1 MKNIVKKIFG
11 LVDDVVDFFKSLFGE
26 KAGQF
31 YLEFVKKIAPMVN
44 TAYPIVKKIAE
55 LTPTRTDDMILAA
68 YETMGFKD
76 FFQSVGENLDAQ
88 KAALRNLAKL
98 ALKDSIPNKEMEDWI
113 LNSVVEMAYSQYKVD
128 QIAAQTNSKDPI
140 KVLEEF

>member
-1 MKNIVKKIFG
+1 MKNIFKKFFG
-11 LVDDVVDFFKSLFGE
+11 LVDSVVDFFKSLFGE
-26 KAGQF
+26 KAGEF
-31 YLEFVKKIAPMVN
+31 YLEFMKKIAPMVN

-68 YETMGFKD
+68 YEAMGFKD
-76 FFQSVGENLDAQ
+76 FFQSVGANLDAQ

-113 LNSVVEMAYSQYKVD
+113 LNTVVEMAYSQYKVD
-128 QIAAQTNSKDPI
+128 QIAESTSTNSV
-140 KVLEEF
+140 KVLETI